1 MMRVPD
7 KIQGLSI
14 PEYHRQMAYYAG
26 AGRTARA
33 DDAFAR
39 IGADADSGRW
49 SAAGR
54 FAGAVED
61 AAGAGEKAYDDY
73 QSVRAAEAYT
83 AFQTAMRE
91 RMYGENGIFTRQ
103 GEAAFNS
110 EEELENA
117 IRDTVDEMTER
128 MKLNRDAHLKLARS
142 VFGFSSQAL
151 PKARRYAADQR
162 LNWANRQD
170 MASIELN
177 RQEFLHN
184 ADERNARLL
193 NLITMQEAYNRYAA
207 RNGFSAEQ
215 KEFGWKKV
223 RSITYSQLAETFIN
237 SGNLNAA
244 RKLVDEDG
252 LWMADDR
259 DRIGMRIRARDEL
272 LRAREEAEAK
282 SAEQR
287 ETRKAVR
294 SAVRDILKDSDGF
307 PSLEEQRDIA
317 LGRADALRDPALRQ
331 RARREIERELDW
343 RMLRRDA
350 RTMRAMLDFRS
361 AARNEGLSPEQR
373 RERLE
378 QEDMPEDVR
387 AALYDELER
396 GEERMPDEQN
406 MSRAMNLLRFIDTA
420 RAGGR
425 APTADDILAAGLR
438 GGLTDGQVEGALAY
452 LENDGMLSLSHLDDI
467 CLDLGMAPDEHG
479 EVRAPAWLYEG
490 VLRDLARNGQ
500 TGNGIITDEMLA
512 NSATRVRRRH
522 DARIAAGGADV
533 VRTAPPPSFP
543 MLMDALRQAD
553 PDAGRASG
561 EAFIQGYGHSVSG
574 LMMGGE
580 PEVSQQEEPLSGQ
593 DASREEEGTR
603 DEPDD
608 IGIHAARLLGQ
619 MIGDAPALLLGGT
632 AGRALLGTAAGAAGA
647 SLATTGLAE
656 GMGAA
661 AGAGALTEGLRAAY
675 IDAMRH
681 GEVENR
687 DDFLRRAEAVSREGG
702 KGAALNLALLGAGQG
717 AAVAAR
723 GRGLGSLSSGAA
735 GVGAEGAVLAGTQA
749 AAEKRMP
756 SAGDF
761 ADAAL
766 MVLGG
771 RASGRLYRAGDA
783 ETRDMAR
790 VLQELYVKRGL
801 SPEKAAELVL
811 RDPTGRAE
819 RLLEEGRR
827 NAARKE
833 ELRAQGRKADSL
845 SVDFTDYRSAEQM
858 AVLRGRLASIQ
869 PEEQDFIKQL
879 KPKDA
884 SSRNFAQR
892 TADNLR
898 KDLQVETSL
907 VETAPG
913 VWALR
918 VESVPPAPSLEELRP
933 KLRAI
938 YQAMK
943 QGTPSPRLELGV
955 IGPEEAARIRRCTG
969 QETLLQKR
977 VLLLDDIE
985 HANGR
990 HGKEAMKGQADLR
1003 EEDFVRYA
1011 EVVLDPD
1018 WIEKGRIPGSVI
1030 YMRRYPQGTI
1040 YAVEQ
1045 SKSGKQMMGRTM
1057 WRALPGAQPEIL
1069 LGLPEKETEPN
1080 ETARKEE

>member
-1 MMRVPD
+1 MVMRVPD

-14 PEYHRQMAYYAG
+14 PEYHRQTAYYAG

-252 LWMADDR
+252 LWMEDDR

-378 QEDMPEDVR
+378 REDMPEDVR
-387 AALYDELER
+387 AALCDELER
-396 GEERMPDEQN
+396 GGERMPDEQN
-406 MSRAMNLLRFIDTA
+406 MNRAMNLLRFIDTA

-500 TGNGIITDEMLA
+500 TGNGVITDEMLA

-533 VRTAPPPSFP
+533 Q
-543 MLMDALRQAD
+543 DARGQVFD
-553 PDAGRASG
+553 
-561 EAFIQGYGHSVSG
+561 IQYRKSN
-574 LMMGGE
+574 E
-580 PEVSQQEEPLSGQ
+580 RKKNRYIQEETDKSITSYRENPLHYDEGAHYYQ
-593 DASREEEGTR
+593 VLRRQLGCFGENIFTDNPVLDNNLRTEHQHFWGDNGDNFGFMGDGKDILEGEGKVREDTGYSLDDYR
-603 DEPDD
+603 DD
-608 IGIHAARLLGQ
+608 IPG
-619 MIGDAPALLLGGT
+619 
-632 AGRALLGTAAGAAGA
+632 
-647 SLATTGLAE
+647 
-656 GMGAA
+656 
-661 AGAGALTEGLRAAY
+661 
-675 IDAMRH
+675 
-681 GEVENR
+681 
-687 DDFLRRAEAVSREGG
+687 
-702 KGAALNLALLGAGQG
+702 LGAKKFK
-717 AAVAAR
+717 
-723 GRGLGSLSSGAA
+723 
-735 GVGAEGAVLAGTQA
+735 GVYIRMAHDILQNNFGNYNFILNNCQDYVDEVIHIANILA
-749 AAEKRMP
+749 KKNN
-756 SAGDF
+756 
-761 ADAAL
+761 
-766 MVLGG
+766 
-771 RASGRLYRAGDA
+771 
-783 ETRDMAR
+783 DM
-790 VLQELYVKRGL
+790 
-801 SPEKAAELVL
+801 
-811 RDPTGRAE
+811 
-819 RLLEEGRR
+819 LEI
-827 NAARKE
+827 
-833 ELRAQGRKADSL
+833 
-845 SVDFTDYRSAEQM
+845 T
-858 AVLRGRLASIQ
+858 
-869 PEEQDFIKQL
+869 
-879 KPKDA
+879 
-884 SSRNFAQR
+884 
-892 TADNLR
+892 
-898 KDLQVETSL
+898 
-907 VETAPG
+907 
-913 VWALR
+913 
-918 VESVPPAPSLEELRP
+918 
-933 KLRAI
+933 
-938 YQAMK
+938 
-943 QGTPSPRLELGV
+943 
-955 IGPEEAARIRRCTG
+955 
-969 QETLLQKR
+969 
-977 VLLLDDIE
+977 
-985 HANGR
+985 
-990 HGKEAMKGQADLR
+990 
-1003 EEDFVRYA
+1003 
-1011 EVVLDPD
+1011 
-1018 WIEKGRIPGSVI
+1018 
-1030 YMRRYPQGTI
+1030 
-1040 YAVEQ
+1040 
-1045 SKSGKQMMGRTM
+1045 
-1057 WRALPGAQPEIL
+1057 
-1069 LGLPEKETEPN
+1069 
-1080 ETARKEE
+1080 